1 MKADSLC
8 FWGVRTST
16 KSVIALPLST
26 RLSTLWG
33 REAAVGTGFA
43 AKGRRSRDFVRLLNS
58 RLTRERNSGQLF
70 FGRLIGLRRRSS
82 SFLIPFALALLTTSQ
97 TARAAATSPAPPS
110 QSPAGCG
117 ATIEDN
123 LAAAQKAMQS
133 DDKATR
139 AALACLIEAT
149 AALNRQVQNLDQ
161 GRSPA
166 GALRVPTMTF
176 PPARDQ

>member
-1 MKADSLC
+1 MAHRISAFGVLTLSLLLC
-8 FWGVRTST
+8 ST
-16 KSVIALPLST
+16 VIESGSASGAPAASST
-26 RLSTLWG
+26 
-33 REAAVGTGFA
+33 
-43 AKGRRSRDFVRLLNS
+43 NS
-58 RLTRERNSGQLF
+58 S
-70 FGRLIGLRRRSS
+70 
-82 SFLIPFALALLTTSQ
+82 PP
-97 TARAAATSPAPPS
+97 ATPS

-161 GRSPA
+161 TRSPA

-176 PPARDQ
+176 SPTPGQ

>member
-1 MKADSLC
+1 
-8 FWGVRTST
+8 
-16 KSVIALPLST
+16 
-26 RLSTLWG
+26 
-33 REAAVGTGFA
+33 
-43 AKGRRSRDFVRLLNS
+43 
-58 RLTRERNSGQLF
+58 
-70 FGRLIGLRRRSS
+70 LIGLRRGSSS

-97 TARAAATSPAPPS
+97 TAQAAATSPAPPS

-123 LAAAQKAMQS
+123 LAAAQKAIQS

-139 AALACLIEAT
+139 AALACLIQAT

-166 GALRVPTMTF
+166 GALRAPTTTF
-176 PPARDQ
+176 PLTQGQ

>member
-1 MKADSLC
+1 LVQA
-8 FWGVRTST
+8 
-16 KSVIALPLST
+16 
-26 RLSTLWG
+26 
-33 REAAVGTGFA
+33 
-43 AKGRRSRDFVRLLNS
+43 S
-58 RLTRERNSGQLF
+58 RLKAVAVVISYDFSTPGSPENETLVSFSSGE
-70 FGRLIGLRRRSS
+70 LIGLRRGSS

-97 TARAAATSPAPPS
+97 TTLAAATSPAPQS
-110 QSPAGCG
+110 QTLAGCG

-133 DDKATR
+133 DEKATR

-149 AALNRQVQNLDQ
+149 ATLNRQVQNLDQ

>member
-1 MKADSLC
+1 LVQA
-8 FWGVRTST
+8 
-16 KSVIALPLST
+16 
-26 RLSTLWG
+26 
-33 REAAVGTGFA
+33 
-43 AKGRRSRDFVRLLNS
+43 S
-58 RLTRERNSGQLF
+58 RLKAVAVVISYDFSTPGSPENETLVSFSSGE
-70 FGRLIGLRRRSS
+70 LIGLRRGSS

-97 TARAAATSPAPPS
+97 TVQATATSSATPG
-110 QSPAGCG
+110 QSAAGCG

-139 AALACLIEAT
+139 AALTCLIEAT

-166 GALRVPTMTF
+166 GALHMPTLNF
-176 PPARDQ
+176 PPTPDQ

>member
-1 MKADSLC
+1 
-8 FWGVRTST
+8 VRTST

-70 FGRLIGLRRRSS
+70 LGGLLGLRRGSSS

-97 TARAAATSPAPPS
+97 TVQAAATSPAPPS